1 MIPTPDQIAP
11 HMAQFLDMLDA
22 AFRSYGAPDGL
33 PEPFRNAVAATP
45 RHSFVHRFRLR
56 TGQLLDRDE
65 EHRLRDGDADLL
77 AELTHIYSDA
87 VLTHVDAAGQ
97 PLPSTNSQPSYVL
110 WLLRLLDL
118 HPGQRVLEIGSGSGW
133 LAAVMARLV
142 GGDGYVTGLEIIPEL
157 AAQSRADL
165 ARLGIGNVSVLTA
178 DGAQGHAATA
188 PFDRVIITAATWDL
202 PLVLFDQVAAGGC
215 VLVPVELRGGGCQV
229 TVLRREGTG
238 FAAKQSVGGWF
249 VPLVGSGQ
257 QRQTV
262 HVELAQL
269 PFWDEIRWQP
279 PRRIPLPLATG
290 QEAPTGSAV
299 SAFRAF
305 LGRTTPGFA
314 TFNDRE
320 HTEQRAGRPM
330 EPFGVVDWA
339 GRSVALWWGGELVAY
354 GAESP
359 MRTLAQAY
367 ANWTA
372 YGMPGLAGFALRIVP
387 AKSIPVSNGRV
398 WMEPRGETVLMWSP
412 LPSAEDWKVLL
423 CDPA

>member
-1 MIPTPDQIAP
+1 MIPTLEQIAP

-22 AFRSYGAPDGL
+22 AFRCYGAPDGL

-45 RHSFVHRFRLR
+45 RHSFVHRFRLT
-56 TGQLLDRDE
+56 TGSLLYRDG
-65 EHRLRDGDADLL
+65 LRNGDADPLGEL
-77 AELTHIYSDA
+77 AHIYSDA

-142 GGDGYVTGLEIIPEL
+142 GPDGYVTGLEIIPEL

-165 ARLGIGNVSVLTA
+165 ARLGIDNVSVFTA

-202 PLVLFDQVAAGGC
+202 PSVLFDQVAVGGC

-229 TVLRREGTG
+229 TVLRREGMG
-238 FAAKQSVGGWF
+238 FVAKHAVEGWF
-249 VPLVGSGQ
+249 VPLMGSGQ
-257 QRQTV
+257 QRQAV
-262 HVELAQL
+262 HVELANL
-269 PFWDEIRWQP
+269 PFWDEIGWQP

-290 QEAPTGSAV
+290 LEVAAGSAV

-320 HTEQRAGRPM
+320 AAEQRARRSAAS
-330 EPFGVVDWA
+330 FGIVDWA
-339 GRSVALWWGGELVAY
+339 ERSVALWRGGELVAY

-372 YGMPGLAGFALRIVP
+372 YGMPGLAGFALRVI
-387 AKSIPVSNGRV
+387 AAGSTPVSNGRV
-398 WMEPRGETVLMWSP
+398 WMEPRGETVLIWSP
-412 LPSAEDWKVLL
+412 LSGAGDWQALLRAPS
-423 CDPA
+423 